1 MQRAVLFSTPGWVL
15 PGASAD
21 IDFTHARAWAGGNA
35 SLASLLTASRASS
48 GMAQNVNGG
57 WLSFGAN
64 APRISD
70 QGLLVEQAATNLFLH
85 SSAPAT
91 QTITLGATGSYTLT
105 AWGASGSATVAAG
118 TATGSGFGTATASLK
133 GAQVTFTI
141 TAAGTITVTIGG
153 APLYVQVEAG
163 AFGTSPIVTAGS
175 SATRAA
181 DKITAS
187 GAFLTAILNAKAARF
202 VTNGLGPN
210 QPVLLQAN
218 GVQQIFVPN
227 STAVEIVNATVNA
240 RATIGDGGTIEG
252 LVKSAFGFD
261 AVSITS
267 IANGGTKASIS
278 TAWGSIAAPVTI
290 GSNNSAGS
298 NPVGGYLVRV
308 TFGSTKGQFDNLT
321 AGSDSQ

>member
-1 MQRAVLFSTPGWVL
+1 MHRAVLFSTPGWVL

-21 IDFTHARAWAGGNA
+21 IDFTHGRAWAGGSA
-35 SLASLLTASRASS
+35 SLASLLTASRASG
-48 GMAQNVNGG
+48 GMAQNANGG
-57 WLSFGAN
+57 WLSFAAN
-64 APRISD
+64 VPRISD

-105 AWGASGSATVAAG
+105 CWGTSGSAIVAAG
-118 TATGSGFGTATASLK
+118 TATGSGFGTATASIK

-141 TAAGTITVTIGG
+141 TAAGTVTVTIGG

-181 DKITAS
+181 DKITAA

-202 VTNGLGPN
+202 VTNGLSFN
-210 QPVLLQAN
+210 TPVYFQAN
-218 GVQQIFVPN
+218 AVQQIFSGTN
-227 STAVEIVNATVNA
+227 TQVEIVNAITNA
-240 RATIGDGGTIEG
+240 GATIGGGGTVAG
-252 LVKSAFGFD
+252 LLKAAYGFD
-261 AVSITS
+261 ASSITA
-267 IANGGTKASIS
+267 IANGGTKVSTS
-278 TAWGSIAAPVTI
+278 TAWGAISGPITI

-298 NPVGGYLVRV
+298 NPIDGYLVRV
-308 TFGSTKGQFDNLT
+308 TFGPTKGQFDNLT
-321 AGSDSQ
+321 AGNNSQ